1 MIAQVVLPPE
11 GLVADV
17 TRVRPLVRVGPLVDE
32 QVVGFGKVSAAKLAD
47 ELFFRFRGQPP
58 PGGLSVRSQF
68 AEARDGAAQ
77 PRAQLAQLAHLWGV
91 LLRGGHGQVGKVKT
105 GPVLVQGREDVGD
118 GSLLGVEEV
127 RGEGQGL
134 EGEARVHEALRRRH
148 LGEGGAG
155 DLVHVGVAQRPVVH
169 VHGLHGAEPVQAL
182 QVVHGGGEGVHG
194 LQEGV
199 VGELQRR
206 VERDGRRQGLAP
218 HFPGFRGAQGA
229 APFFQDSEARWVW
242 GSRENPE
249 RDDSRDTL
257 EMTGRERQSRDC
269 YPNQLGLNFG
279 AGASHHTFLVS
290 PPHPPPAPQGGGEGT
305 LAPGQGVGRA
315 RNGPL
320 WAGHPQRGRAP
331 ARMELETPGREKEK
345 GGGPP
350 TSPRLAKRSQPR
362 PPSVP
367 TPRRARPSPC
377 RPGATRKAG
386 LSVPPGPSPR

>member
-1 MIAQVVLPPE
+1 M
-11 GLVADV
+11 ADV

-47 ELFFRFRGQPP
+47 KLFFRFRGQPP

-68 AEARDGAAQ
+68 TEARDGAAQ
-77 PRAQLAQLAHLWGV
+77 PRAQLGQLAHLRGV
-91 LLRGGHGQVGKVKT
+91 LLRGGHGQVGKVKA
-105 GPVLVQGREDVGD
+105 GPVLVQGWEDVGD

-127 RGEGQGL
+127 SGEGQSL

-155 DLVHVGVAQRPVVH
+155 DLVHVGVPQRPVVH

-229 APFFQDSEARWVW
+229 APFFQDSEARGCGAPVKTQR
-242 GSRENPE
+242 G
-249 RDDSRDTL
+249 DSRDTL
-257 EMTGRERQSRDC
+257 KMTGKERQSRDC

-279 AGASHHTFLVS
+279 AGASYHTFLLS
-290 PPHPPPAPQGGGEGT
+290 PPHPPPAPQRGGGGT
-305 LAPGQGVGRA
+305 LAPGQGV
-315 RNGPL
+315 
-320 WAGHPQRGRAP
+320 
-331 ARMELETPGREKEK
+331 
-345 GGGPP
+345 
-350 TSPRLAKRSQPR
+350 
-362 PPSVP
+362 
-367 TPRRARPSPC
+367 RRAR
-377 RPGATRKAG
+377 K
-386 LSVPPGPSPR
+386 GPL